1 MFSFIE
7 IVFISFALAVDCFTA
22 SFALGVSHKRVRYDI
37 LFAIALSFGL
47 FQALMPLFGW
57 GCTMQLGE
65 IAQSVDHWI
74 AFVLLSYIG
83 IKMIVDSRKD
93 DDNSLLHKSNIV
105 LMVLLLSV
113 ATSIDALAVGVT
125 FSCMNYPTFQSI
137 LMPIVFIGIT
147 STLLSVIGYVV
158 GIFLG
163 KKTNFQIEIV
173 GGAILIII
181 GLKILYEHLILQ

>member
-1 MFSFIE
+1 MFSIVE

-37 LFAIALSFGL
+37 LFAIALSFGF
-47 FQALMPLFGW
+47 FQALMPVIGW
-57 GCTMQLGE
+57 GCTMHLGE

-74 AFVLLSYIG
+74 AFGLLSYIG
-83 IKMIVDSRKD
+83 VKMIVDSRKD

-125 FSCMNYPTFQSI
+125 FSCMNYPTLSSI
-137 LMPIVFIGIT
+137 LMPVAIIGLT
-147 STLLSVIGYVV
+147 STLLSVVGYLL

-181 GLKILYEHLILQ
+181 GLKILYEHLVLQ

>member
-1 MFSFIE
+1 MFSIVE

-47 FQALMPLFGW
+47 FQALMPVIGW
-57 GCTMQLGE
+57 GCTMHLGE

-74 AFVLLSYIG
+74 AFGLLSYIG
-83 IKMIVDSRKD
+83 VKMIVDSRKD

-105 LMVLLLSV
+105 LMILLLSV

-125 FSCMNYPTFQSI
+125 FSCMNYPTLSSI
-137 LMPIVFIGIT
+137 LMPVTIIGLT
-147 STLLSVIGYVV
+147 STLLSVVGYQL

-181 GLKILYEHLILQ
+181 GLKILYEHLVLQ

>member
-1 MFSFIE
+1 MFSIVE

-47 FQALMPLFGW
+47 FQALMPVIGW
-57 GCTMQLGE
+57 GCTMHLGE

-74 AFVLLSYIG
+74 AFGLLSYIG
-83 IKMIVDSRKD
+83 VKMIVDSRKD

-105 LMVLLLSV
+105 LMIFLLSV

-125 FSCMNYPTFQSI
+125 FSCMNYPTLSSI
-137 LMPIVFIGIT
+137 LMPVTIIGLT
-147 STLLSVIGYVV
+147 STLLSVVGYQL

-181 GLKILYEHLILQ
+181 GLKILYEHLVLQ

>member
-1 MFSFIE
+1 MFSIVE

-47 FQALMPLFGW
+47 FQALMPVIGW
-57 GCTMQLGE
+57 GCTMHLGE

-74 AFVLLSYIG
+74 AFGLLSYIG
-83 IKMIVDSRKD
+83 VKMIVDSRKD

-105 LMVLLLSV
+105 LMILLLSI

-125 FSCMNYPTFQSI
+125 FSCMNYPTLLSI
-137 LMPIVFIGIT
+137 LMPVTIIGLT
-147 STLLSVIGYVV
+147 STLLSVVGYQL

-181 GLKILYEHLILQ
+181 GLKILYEHLVLQ

>member
-1 MFSFIE
+1 MFSIVE

-47 FQALMPLFGW
+47 FQALMPVIGW
-57 GCTMQLGE
+57 GCTMHLGE

-74 AFVLLSYIG
+74 AFGLLSYIG
-83 IKMIVDSRKD
+83 VKMIVDSRKD

-105 LMVLLLSV
+105 LMILLLSV
-113 ATSIDALAVGVT
+113 ATSIDAMAVGVT
-125 FSCMNYPTFQSI
+125 FSCMNYPTLSSI
-137 LMPIVFIGIT
+137 LMPVTIIGLT
-147 STLLSVIGYVV
+147 STLLSVVGYQL

-181 GLKILYEHLILQ
+181 GLKILYEHLVLQ